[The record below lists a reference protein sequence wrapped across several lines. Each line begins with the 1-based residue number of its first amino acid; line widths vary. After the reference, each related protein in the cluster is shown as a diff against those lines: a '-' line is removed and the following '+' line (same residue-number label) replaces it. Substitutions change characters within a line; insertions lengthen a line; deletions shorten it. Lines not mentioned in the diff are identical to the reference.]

1 MEFEN
6 ELKKNELKILDANFI
21 LPKFTK
27 IV

>member
-1 MEFEN
+1 MEFE
-6 ELKKNELKILDANFI
+6 NELKILDANFI

>member
-6 ELKKNELKILDANFI
+6 ELKNLDANFI